1 MDNSMFQLSWGARG
15 VTFAREL
22 CYGEPRSGLEQV
34 GKFSAGAFYVTQ
46 PDPSTLSVLSVDLQG
61 DAEWV
66 PFDAPSLVG
75 ESLRFVSGDPEGNR
89 FRARYF
95 RNDKGELR
103 ARIWFGPETEGPPG
117 HAHGGSI
124 AAVLD
129 EVLGL
134 AAWTAGYPIVV
145 GNLNVSFR
153 SLLPLQQVVTVE
165 TDIISA
171 EGRKVMVHGRICS
184 GDTVYAEGECLCITI
199 PGR

>member
-1 MDNSMFQLSWGARG
+1 MVTLHFALPKEPTVTTASATMLPLSS
-15 VTFAREL
+15 
-22 CYGEPRSGLEQV
+22 CP
-34 GKFSAGAFYVTQ
+34 
-46 PDPSTLSVLSVDLQG
+46 VDLSG
-61 DAEWV
+61 ETGWT

-75 ESLRFVSGDPEGNR
+75 ASLRFVSGEPEGNR
-89 FRARYF
+89 FRVRYF
-95 RNDKGELR
+95 RNSEQQLR

-117 HAHGGSI
+117 HAHGGAI

-134 AAWTAGYPIVV
+134 AAWAAGYPIVV

-153 SLLPLQQVVTVE
+153 NLLPLQQVVTVE

-171 EGRKVMVHGRICS
+171 EGRKIMVHGRICRS
-184 GDTVYAEGECLCITI
+184 ETAYAEGECLCITL

>member
-1 MDNSMFQLSWGARG
+1 MANFPAAPAAATS
-15 VTFAREL
+15 T
-22 CYGEPRSGLEQV
+22 
-34 GKFSAGAFYVTQ
+34 SAVPLA
-46 PDPSTLSVLSVDLQG
+46 G
-61 DAEWV
+61 DADWT
-66 PFDAPSLVG
+66 PFDAPALVG

-89 FRARYF
+89 FRVRYY
-95 RNDKGELR
+95 RDPAQQLR

-117 HAHGGSI
+117 HAHGGAI

-134 AAWTAGYPIVV
+134 AAWNAGYPIVV
-145 GNLNVSFR
+145 GNLNVGFR

-171 EGRKVMVHGRICS
+171 AGRKVMVHGRICRNE
-184 GDTVYAEGECLCITI
+184 TVYAEGECLCITL